1 MCHSRGFTLLELLV
15 VMVMM
20 GLMTAAAISTINY
33 VFTDDTAE
41 KHSERLAALVEL
53 AAEEALLTG
62 RELGMRIDDDGYAF
76 YQFDERA
83 QAWSAI
89 NQQKVF
95 RNRAFPEHIE
105 ISLRLEG
112 QAVVL
117 AQEDD
122 QEDQEGEETQ
132 PDEENSEDNDFAEE
146 PPQLMFFS
154 SGQTTPFTLEV
165 LDTRDGKRWQLE
177 IDLLGRVE
185 REQLE

>member
-1 MCHSRGFTLLELLV
+1 MRLSRGFTLLELLV

-53 AAEEALLTG
+53 ASEEALLTG

-89 NQQKVF
+89 NEQKVF
-95 RNRAFPEHIE
+95 RNRTFPDHIE

-117 AQEDD
+117 APDSEDSEDD
-122 QEDQEGEETQ
+122 QEEDA
-132 PDEENSEDNDFAEE
+132 SESESGNNDFADD

-165 LDTRDGKRWQLE
+165 LDTRDSKRWQLE
-177 IDLLGRVE
+177 TDLLGRVE
-185 REQLE
+185 REQVE

>member
-1 MCHSRGFTLLELLV
+1 MRHGRGFTLLELLV

-53 AAEEALLTG
+53 ASEEALLTG

-89 NQQKVF
+89 NEQKVF
-95 RNRAFPEHIE
+95 RNRPFPEHIE

-117 AQEDD
+117 ADEQDENA
-122 QEDQEGEETQ
+122 ET
-132 PDEENSEDNDFAEE
+132 PEANGDESENNDFAEE

-177 IDLLGRVE
+177 TDLLGRVE